1 MIFYGEVSDEFS
13 TNISEKNS
21 CCWLM
26 LTVIGG
32 VNRPVEDSRLQHRYF
47 LQFVDN
53 FMAYWHIKNVAQNM
67 QLMALLRPF

>member
-1 MIFYGEVSDEFS
+1 
-13 TNISEKNS
+13 
-21 CCWLM
+21 M